1 MKVYYNFEGFSSK
14 LYCPQ
19 GGKMTVLTLSL
30 DSMYNYSVQNATYT
44 YTQVSNKNLLS
55 DQH

>member
-44 YTQVSNKNLLS
+44 QVNNKNLLC